1 MKIEYIFSIANI
13 VILLFIFFYQKN
25 RNKLLLE
32 RIESQGKLLNETNS
46 IVTTQSSAI
55 QNQHTIVDTAIKY
68 SEAFSLEKIETI
80 IRREIEVEKS
90 EEKKEIVQEYS
101 SEISQISKKI
111 VDLGNEINIRKKLTA
126 SLFVCYMNLIKK
138 IPFEEAVKEIDSI
151 KDTETRSLLEFI
163 VRDKDKK

>member
-1 MKIEYIFSIANI
+1 MKIEYIFSIANLI
-13 VILLFIFFYQKN
+13 ILLFIFFYQKN

-90 EEKKEIVQEYS
+90 EEKKEIIQGYS
-101 SEISQISKKI
+101 SEISQMNRKI
-111 VDLGNEINIRKKLTA
+111 IDLGIEMNIRKKLTA
-126 SLFVCYMNLIKK
+126 SLFVCYINLIRK
-138 IPFEEAVKEIDSI
+138 IPFEEAVKEIESI
-151 KDTETRSLLEFI
+151 KDTETRNLLEFV
-163 VRDKDKK
+163 VRDKDNR